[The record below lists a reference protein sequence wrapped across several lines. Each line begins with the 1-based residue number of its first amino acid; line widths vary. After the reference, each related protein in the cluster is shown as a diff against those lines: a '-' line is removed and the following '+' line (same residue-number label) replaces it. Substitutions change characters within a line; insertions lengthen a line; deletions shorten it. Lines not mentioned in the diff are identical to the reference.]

1 MSLHLLW
8 PIGVSK
14 VSKKRSIDS
23 HLMLFVGI
31 HSNQSEL
38 TDHLRTKVNYLP
50 PISIMGLVTALAAR
64 LTIKLVGAWSIF
76 LFQSSE
82 MNSILSYWGSPLR
95 FEEDRACLFSNWY
108 TLWYSTLH
116 QRIGLNTLS
125 VKSSYS
131 AIASCANSFRVRKFK
146 CIFTPIEGIEWNR
159 KKRVVWRLDIVP
171 IL

>member
-38 TDHLRTKVNYLP
+38 TDHLRTKVNSLP

-82 MNSILSYWGSPLR
+82 MNSILSYWGSPFGLKKT
-95 FEEDRACLFSNWY
+95 AHA
-108 TLWYSTLH
+108 YSQTGTHFGILP
-116 QRIGLNTLS
+116 
-125 VKSSYS
+125 
-131 AIASCANSFRVRKFK
+131 
-146 CIFTPIEGIEWNR
+146 CIKE
-159 KKRVVWRLDIVP
+159 
-171 IL
+171 